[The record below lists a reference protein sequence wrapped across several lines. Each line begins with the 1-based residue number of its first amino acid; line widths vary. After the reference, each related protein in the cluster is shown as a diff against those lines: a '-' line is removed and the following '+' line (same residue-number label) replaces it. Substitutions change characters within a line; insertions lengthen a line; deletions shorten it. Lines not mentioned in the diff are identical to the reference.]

1 MCLLKRSCDPFLCE
15 AGPFVGAFL
24 HCALMGSGFVVSLLV
39 LLVRTGQCL
48 TVELRASSGSSPAAA
63 VLKV

>member
-24 HCALMGSGFVVSLLV
+24 HCALMGSGFFVSLLVLLV
-39 LLVRTGQCL
+39 LLVRTGPS
-48 TVELRASSGSSPAAA
+48 V
-63 VLKV
+63 